1 MGAPEH
7 SSGGQEP
14 GTELAEQ
21 MCAALY
27 QVPVSARGN
36 VSTAKLTW
44 PCAVCPTKTS
54 WCAHGGGMGSGVTRM
69 AKPSAT
75 SPKRKKG
82 MLQPRYVDVHFG
94 QC

>member
-1 MGAPEH
+1 MGDQ
-7 SSGGQEP
+7 SSLVVARNQGQNWSSKCVQLFE
-14 GTELAEQ
+14 
-21 MCAALY
+21 
-27 QVPVSARGN
+27 VPVSARGN

-44 PCAVCPTKTS
+44 PCAVCPPKTS